1 MLAWLVHKPIYIYVG
16 FLYHCVSLCLY
27 HDRVTEGEELRF
39 LEAGY
44 MLQKCSS
51 QNDVYVYS
59 GEIKLQEF

>member
-1 MLAWLVHKPIYIYVG
+1 ML
-16 FLYHCVSLCLY
+16 VSCIIVLACPF

-44 MLQKCSS
+44 TLQKCSS